1 MIIQGMYGLGDN
13 FYQRAIIRNLGEC
26 YLYTPWPEVY
36 ADLPVKCLKPQ
47 TQIRTQEKNINRGD
61 SGRFHSGALGGR
73 KIRLCYDQR
82 GTIIEALEQSI
93 GVKFERLDLSMPDLK
108 KKRKPKILV
117 RPCVVRSEWP
127 ASSRNCNP
135 QYIQQAVDALKD
147 EFTIVSIADLDNN
160 LGIDTSNEMLSVAR
174 RYNNKSEFN
183 YHYDDIVEEIFPHWF
198 LRRQNILTCNF
209 YFSDAK
215 DYEGGDLKFT
225 CSDKKYHTSMGD
237 IIIFPSNWMFYH
249 EVQKITQG
257 KRYSGTVWL
266 YYGSSKRMPNAKSK
280 EWA

>member
-1 MIIQGMYGLGDN
+1 MTLKIANNDDIIKNEILNGN
-13 FYQRAIIRNLGEC
+13 FN
-26 YLYTPWPEVY
+26 
-36 ADLPVKCLKPQ
+36 
-47 TQIRTQEKNINRGD
+47 
-61 SGRFHSGALGGR
+61 
-73 KIRLCYDQR
+73 
-82 GTIIEALEQSI
+82 
-93 GVKFERLDLSMPDLK
+93 LDLSDHILHLK
-108 KKRKPKILV
+108 SFI
-117 RPCVVRSEWP
+117 
-127 ASSRNCNP
+127 
-135 QYIQQAVDALKD
+135 DKD
-147 EFTIVSIADLDNN
+147 VCMSVMNSLDNLERDDSAPYTDGLLN
-160 LGIDTSNEMLSVAR
+160 DDADTYFDPDIKFIDKVRDRIFIDGLKEYASKVRTFNWSYYNTKSFHCSEMIIR
-174 RYNNKSEFN
+174 RYNEGSEFK
-183 YHYDDIVEEIFPHWF
+183 YHHDDIIAEIFPHWF

-280 EWA
+280 DW

>member
-1 MIIQGMYGLGDN
+1 MTLKIANNDDIIKNEILNGN
-13 FYQRAIIRNLGEC
+13 FN
-26 YLYTPWPEVY
+26 
-36 ADLPVKCLKPQ
+36 
-47 TQIRTQEKNINRGD
+47 
-61 SGRFHSGALGGR
+61 
-73 KIRLCYDQR
+73 
-82 GTIIEALEQSI
+82 
-93 GVKFERLDLSMPDLK
+93 LDLSDHILHLK
-108 KKRKPKILV
+108 SFI
-117 RPCVVRSEWP
+117 
-127 ASSRNCNP
+127 
-135 QYIQQAVDALKD
+135 DKD
-147 EFTIVSIADLDNN
+147 VCMSVMNSLDNLERDDSAPYTDGLLN
-160 LGIDTSNEMLSVAR
+160 DDADTYFDPDIKYIDNVRDRIFIDGLKEYASKIRSFNWSYYDTKSFHCSEMIIR
-174 RYNNKSEFN
+174 RYNEGSEFK
-183 YHYDDIVEEIFPHWF
+183 YHHDDIIAEIFPHWF

-280 EWA
+280 DW

>member
-1 MIIQGMYGLGDN
+1 MNSLDNLERDNSAPYTDGLLNDDADTYFDPDIKFIDKVRDRIFIDGLKEYASKVRTFNWSYYNTKSFHCSEMII
-13 FYQRAIIRNLGEC
+13 
-26 YLYTPWPEVY
+26 
-36 ADLPVKCLKPQ
+36 
-47 TQIRTQEKNINRGD
+47 
-61 SGRFHSGALGGR
+61 
-73 KIRLCYDQR
+73 
-82 GTIIEALEQSI
+82 
-93 GVKFERLDLSMPDLK
+93 
-108 KKRKPKILV
+108 
-117 RPCVVRSEWP
+117 
-127 ASSRNCNP
+127 
-135 QYIQQAVDALKD
+135 
-147 EFTIVSIADLDNN
+147 
-160 LGIDTSNEMLSVAR
+160 R
-174 RYNNKSEFN
+174 RYNEGSEFK
-183 YHYDDIVEEIFPHWF
+183 YHHDDIIAEIFPHWF

-280 EWA
+280 DW